1 MKKSFTLLEI
11 LISITILSILF
22 LAMGNII
29 NEFKSSKN
37 TLKKISQKYKK
48 DNLLIKILYNDILNS
63 KNIKIKNSKNS
74 DFCRLYL
81 TTSNSLYNLI
91 EPNVLWY
98 ISKKNNTLVRVESYK
113 KITLPNSKLFYLDK
127 FAKNV
132 KIFKIFQ
139 KKDKYF
145 IYIESDKPIYFELIK

>member
-1 MKKSFTLLEI
+1 
-11 LISITILSILF
+11 
-22 LAMGNII
+22 
-29 NEFKSSKN
+29 
-37 TLKKISQKYKK
+37 
-48 DNLLIKILYNDILNS
+48 
-63 KNIKIKNSKNS
+63 
-74 DFCRLYL
+74 
-81 TTSNSLYNLI
+81 
-91 EPNVLWY
+91 VLWY